1 MTKLPASQRSNE
13 RGSAYILALLAM
25 VVLGILGLSL
35 ALTTQSE
42 LQIAANELSATR
54 AFYAADSGV
63 NMAVARVLTVNSS
76 VDDTTVT
83 SVTPM
88 KLLVGEALFEGDA
101 GARRQRVEVTPFVPI
116 RDAFCDMCPAA
127 EGDVQLRAVTHAV
140 AATGRRLIEGPG
152 GAEAGARVQASK
164 QVYLM
169 IGLQPWWPPNWQA
182 IADESQV
189 EKISQTGRLIQ

>member
-1 MTKLPASQRSNE
+1 MSSPPPPHRPGE

-88 KLLVGEALFEGDA
+88 EFLAGESLYEGGA
-101 GARRQRVEVTPFVPI
+101 GARRQRAEVTPFVPI

-140 AATGRRLIEGPG
+140 AATGRRLLEGPEG
-152 GAEAGARVQASK
+152 NEGAARIQASS
-164 QVYLM
+164 QIFLM

-182 IADESQV
+182 IADEAQV
-189 EKISQTGRLIQ
+189 AKISQTGRLIQ